1 MFGSVLSALTTPI
14 GLFAVTG
21 ICMLVGLLY
30 MVHRPATSASLVP
43 LVPLAPPAP
52 PVPIS
57 LNTSVPDEP
66 LTKEEFETLL
76 TLIGFKVKNM
86 WFSVLGMND
95 IDDGCGH
102 MSPIIVIDDEGNKVV
117 RGGFEND
124 MKYTINAAKLRLDKQ
139 TRMRMNCITPISNYR
154 KGIETTFQTMID
166 DKMTT
171 LSKTISVVSGF
182 NNWIAFT
189 LLPGIVIFIECSW
202 QLSPDDLVDD
212 EIYDLSNKDVIV
224 KNVAYDP
231 ADIKMIRKAYEMV
244 LLTQQRDILAKTHV
258 SE

>member
-14 GLFAVTG
+14 GLFVVTG

-30 MVHRPATSASLVP
+30 MVHRPATSASLA
-43 LVPLAPPAP
+43 PLAPPAS

-57 LNTSVPDEP
+57 LNTSVPEEP

-76 TLIGFKVKNM
+76 TLIGFKVKTL

-102 MSPIIVIDDEGNKVV
+102 MSPIIVIDDEGNEVV

-139 TRMRMNCITPISNYR
+139 TKMHKKCMTAISNYR
-154 KGIETTFQTMID
+154 KGVETTFQTIVD
-166 DKMTT
+166 GKETIV
-171 LSKTISVVSGF
+171 SKTILMVSGF
-182 NNWIAFT
+182 NNWMAFT

-202 QLSPDDLVDD
+202 QVSPDDLVDD